1 MVPGLRPS
9 SHVAMVWIPTTPG
22 EIGGAVLTLV
32 VVSLWMRFLN
42 MRVRGRRV
50 GTWIALAM
58 GAGLLALFVVA

>member
-1 MVPGLRPS
+1 
-9 SHVAMVWIPTTPG
+9 MVWIPTTLG

-50 GTWIALAM
+50 GTWIALAI